1 MYNIAIC
8 EDDIFQAQSIKKLL
22 LDFERSEGIR
32 LNVEVFHSGELLLEK
47 GYEVYDII
55 ILDIKMKEIDGIE
68 TAKRIRKKNNKIKII
83 FITAI
88 EKYWPEGYKVNA
100 YRYIIKPI
108 DEKSF
113 CKEFKELIEEID
125 RGREFIIINDG
136 TKIVKILNSDIMYLE
151 IFKRKV
157 IIHSKVGIYNS
168 NLSLKEWKDRLYIH
182 GFASPHNSYLVNM
195 ENVKS
200 MDKEKVTLFND
211 EYVYIS
217 QRKYKEFKEKLMR
230 YVGGL

>member
-1 MYNIAIC
+1 MYNIAVC
-8 EDDIFQAQSIKKLL
+8 EDDIFQAESIKKLI
-22 LDFERSEGIR
+22 LDLERNESIR

-47 GYEVYDII
+47 GYELYDII
-55 ILDIKMKEIDGIE
+55 ILDIKMKKIDGIE
-68 TAKRIRKKNNKIKII
+68 IAKRIRKTNNKIKII

-100 YRYIIKPI
+100 YRYIVKPI
-108 DEKSF
+108 DEENF
-113 CKEFKELIEEID
+113 YKEIRGLIKEINK
-125 RGREFIIINDG
+125 RREFILINHG
-136 TKIVKILNSDIMYLE
+136 MKIVKVLNSDILYLE

-157 IIHSKVGIYNS
+157 IIHSKEGIYNS
-168 NLSLKEWKDRLYIH
+168 NLSLKEWRDRLCTH

-200 MDKEKVTLFND
+200 MDKEKVTLFNG
-211 EYVYIS
+211 EYIYIS
-217 QRKYKEFKEKLMR
+217 QRKYKEFKEKLIR